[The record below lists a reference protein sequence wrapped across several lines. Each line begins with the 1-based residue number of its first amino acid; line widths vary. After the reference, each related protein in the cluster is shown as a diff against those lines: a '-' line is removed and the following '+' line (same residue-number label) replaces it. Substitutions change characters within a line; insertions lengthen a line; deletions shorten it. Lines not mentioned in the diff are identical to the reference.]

1 MSIYKR
7 KMTMDNTN
15 SQSYIASP
23 ELFDFA
29 AGQAGLLPPQGET
42 TGRGEAR
49 RLSAAYREIKRCH
62 EEISRRYGALPSP
75 PAACEWLLD
84 NYYMIEREYRAI
96 YPTID
101 AARRLRRC
109 EDDSLAGA
117 LCRSMLR
124 SGGGKITEERF
135 RLYMDGFQSVTV
147 LRRAELTLIPAF
159 LSAAVIEAVAEVCR
173 ELRYAYEMREF
184 EPQFEALFGTLRL
197 FAVLDL
203 EKLISSAD
211 VTNAVLCADPSAD
224 YARMDTG
231 TQQEYLR
238 RVEELARNDGTEEH
252 IYARRLIKKALEED
266 RHIGFY
272 LFGEGEGAEAGR
284 RQKRARL
291 AGAYIGALVLVTL
304 FITLLLGF
312 RLESAWAAVLL
323 FLPVSELVKS
333 LTDFILLHLVKPR
346 RLFRMDLKDGV
357 PEAGRTICVVSSLL
371 GGEAD
376 ARRLE
381 ELYFACRSEGVNL
394 AFGLLADLP
403 GAQTESTEG
412 DEAMIKPLREAVTA
426 LNRRYG
432 ARFYLFTRPRRFDG
446 EGYSAHER
454 KRGAIME
461 LAKLLCDEESE
472 LSVVGEKD
480 ALKGMRY
487 IITLDSD
494 TRIYPGSAGELI
506 GAMLH
511 PMNRPLIDERL
522 KLVTAGHAIIHPRI
536 DTELRSASATD
547 FSLIFAGGGGCDP
560 YGSLCG
566 ELYMDA
572 FDSGGFAGKGIID
585 AAALLKCT
593 GDFPEGRILSHDAP
607 EGAVLRG
614 GYMGDVEFSDAF
626 PAKPLAYYKRLNRW
640 IRGDWQ
646 NLPFIF
652 RRGLSDIERWR
663 LVDSLR
669 RSLIAPATLAA
680 IAIGFFAPRGV
691 LGVAAWAALL
701 ALLSRLFLSLAEGS
715 MRRRSAPRLRRY
727 TRILSGVGGAIVQT
741 FIRLWL
747 LPYEAW
753 VSACAIATAL
763 WRMAVSHK
771 RLLQWQTSAQ
781 VGGGTGLWEHL
792 RAMYFPIALG
802 AALIIFSPS
811 VIGKSTG
818 LMWLLSPAA
827 AFALALPA
835 HRESELSE
843 RESRYLID
851 VMKRSYGYFEAF
863 HSADDNFLPPDN
875 FQEQPPV
882 GLARRTSPTNIGLT
896 LAAHTA
902 VCDMGLIS
910 RAECRARV
918 GRIVDTLE
926 KMPRHLG
933 HYYNWYDTATL
944 LPLLPAYI
952 STVDSGNLYA
962 GLLVTREA
970 MADYADAEL
979 AGRISAI
986 MAEMDFAPLYDSV
999 RGLFHICYDTA
1010 KERGAGGWYDLMASE
1025 AMLTSYIAV
1034 SKGDV
1039 PVRHW
1044 RRLSRAQLQK
1054 DGYRGLASWT
1064 GTMFEYLMP
1073 ELFLPVYRASL
1084 LYESARFC
1092 LYAQKR
1098 RVWAGKPWGISES
1111 AFYSLDSALNY
1122 RYKAHGCAALALK
1135 RGQDAD
1141 MVVSPY
1147 SSFLALVIDPVG
1159 SIQNLRRLAEHGAE
1173 GRFGFIEA
1181 LDFTPGRCRSERGEQ
1196 VRCYMAH
1203 HEGMSVVAAA
1213 NAAGGGLI
1221 QRRFMSAPEM
1231 AAHSLLLQERI
1242 DDGGVIIRREHSD
1255 VPERFERSAVMRWQL
1270 RGGEE
1275 DEARQCCVLSN
1286 GAYNLSLTN
1295 HGEARAECG
1304 GITIYDCAPD
1314 MGAPGGLEL
1323 SISTGVEEQRLIP
1336 NPSPALWELDEESV
1350 SITGRANGIEHRCSV
1365 STAYGDCGELRTVTL
1380 CAERDMR
1387 LSLTLR
1393 FKPILAPLTGFIDH
1407 PAFWELGIHAE
1418 ATAGGLMLHRL
1429 RRGDC
1434 AELWICLAASEPM
1447 EVTADSKGRLGFLS
1461 KPYVSAA
1468 VDVELRAG
1476 QAQTLRFALCLS
1488 RDQVDCAEGAQ
1499 RILVSGLN
1507 DRGNMV
1513 GASAA
1518 HLRMSGEEVGAAME
1532 LLGQIWP
1539 DRVQNAAAKREFWPY
1554 GISGEAPIICCDGR
1568 ALECEALLKRFCL
1581 LKSCGINAD
1590 LIYLSDEQGEYEQ
1603 PVFSKISEALSRFGL
1618 EALIGAPG
1626 GVHFAPL
1633 SAASAVI
1640 SRAAYAV
1647 GTQKKYPPA
1656 LDFPG
1661 NTARGADCAIPEHS
1675 QLGQSFV
1682 FLVKSA
1688 LPPRPWQSLVSSG
1701 LMGFAAT
1708 ECGIAY
1714 MWHENAREG
1723 RIDLPPRDIL
1733 NGAYSEALWAESR
1746 GESISLF
1753 AADDGRAC
1761 RVSFA
1766 PGLVCW
1772 EKEIGA
1778 KQIKTTVFIPHNSA
1792 ARLIIIEGAAGF
1804 RLHWALRP
1812 VIGAQDA
1819 KAVKLGIE
1827 GRALTAENE
1836 ESSIPGFKFSALC
1849 SLPCELGCSYAPPT
1863 MHMAIMA
1870 DEVLVIACGSAGP
1883 DELRLLAEPSAAF
1896 AALDEV
1902 RGHWNSIL
1910 RRCEVKSG
1918 YSPLDNYINFWC
1930 GYQVIA
1936 CRLLARAS
1944 LYQSGGALGF
1954 RDQLQDAV
1962 NIILLTPDHARER
1975 ILDCCR
1981 HQYVE
1986 GDVMHWWHRHPEGD
2000 RGVRTRCSDDL
2011 LWLVWALCEYAEKT
2025 GDYALCAIECAYISS
2040 PPLAD
2045 NERDRY
2051 ETPETSV
2058 AVASV
2063 LDHAHAAL
2071 NRCISRGFGARGLPY
2086 IGSGDWNDALDEVDG
2101 ESVWLGWFF
2110 AHCASRFAALLDKLE
2125 KPGAARLR
2133 GYADAVSKAADA
2145 AWAGR
2150 WYARGYFADGR
2161 VLGGE
2166 GRIDSI
2172 AQSWAVLSGCA
2183 IASNR
2188 PGVAVDSALHRLVDR
2203 QNELVKL
2210 FDPPYSAEEPRPGYI
2225 VSYGEGFRENGGQYT
2240 HGAIWLAM
2248 ACFRLGRAD
2257 RGWEILSLLLPET
2270 HNAAVY
2276 GAEPFVLPADVYS
2289 AKGHEGEAGWTW
2301 YTGSAGWYFR
2311 AIYEEMLGLRLSG
2324 GKLTIRPHLPEALQ
2338 NVSVFWTDGHGT
2350 RHEIAISRGS
2360 ISVDGAPYDG
2370 GEIG

>member
-1 MSIYKR
+1 
-7 KMTMDNTN
+7 MDNTN
-15 SQSYIASP
+15 SQSYIEADKLYDYAS
-23 ELFDFA
+23 
-29 AGQAGLLPPQGET
+29 GQAGLMPPQGET

-49 RLSAAYREIKRCH
+49 RLQRAYREVKRCH
-62 EEISRRYGALPSP
+62 EEISRRYGSLPSP

-84 NYYMIEREYRAI
+84 NYYMIEREYRAVFG
-96 YPTID
+96 TIN
-101 AARRLRRC
+101 AARRLRRG
-109 EDDSLAGA
+109 EDETLAGA

-124 SGGGKITEERF
+124 SGDGEVTEQRF

-147 LRRAELTLIPAF
+147 LRRAELALIPAF
-159 LSAAVIEAVAEVCR
+159 LSAAVIEAVADVCR
-173 ELRYAYEMREF
+173 ELRYAYEMCEF
-184 EPQFEALFGTLRL
+184 EPRLEALFGTLRL
-197 FAVLDL
+197 FAVLDI

-224 YARMDTG
+224 YARMDSG
-231 TQQEYLR
+231 TRQEYLR
-238 RVEELARNDGTEEH
+238 RVEKLARAEGVEEH
-252 IYARRLIKKALEED
+252 IYARRLIKKAVEDD

-272 LFGEGEGAEAGR
+272 IFNEERGG
-284 RQKRARL
+284 KRVRFAS
-291 AGAYIGALVLVTL
+291 AYIGALVLVTL
-304 FITLLLGF
+304 FLTLLLGF
-312 RLESAWAAVLL
+312 RLNSVWAAVLL

-333 LTDFILLHLVKPR
+333 LIDFMLLHLVTPR
-346 RLFRMDLKDGV
+346 RLFRMDTKDGV
-357 PEAGRTICVVSSLL
+357 PEAGRTICVISTLL

-381 ELYFACRSEGVNL
+381 ELYFACKSEGVNL
-394 AFGLLADLP
+394 SFGLLADLP
-403 GAQTESTEG
+403 GASSETTERDEG
-412 DEAMIKPLREAVTA
+412 MIKPLREAVTE
-426 LNRRYG
+426 LNRKYG

-461 LAKLLCDEESE
+461 LARLLCDEKSE

-480 ALKGMRY
+480 ALKGVRY

-511 PMNRPLIDERL
+511 PMNRPVIDERL

-536 DTELRSASATD
+536 DTELKSASATD

-593 GDFPEGRILSHDAP
+593 GGFPEGRILSHDAP

-614 GYMGDVEFSDAF
+614 GYMGDAEFSDAF
-626 PAKPLAYYKRLNRW
+626 PAKPLAYYKRLHRW

-652 RRGLSDIERWR
+652 HPGLSDIERWR

-669 RSLIAPATLAA
+669 RSLIAPATLTA
-680 IAIGFFAPRGV
+680 IAIGFFAPHGTLR
-691 LGVAAWAALL
+691 VAAWAALS

-753 VSACAIATAL
+753 VSASAIVTAL

-771 RLLQWQTSAQ
+771 KLLQWQTSAQ
-781 VGGGTGLWEHL
+781 ASGGSGLLEHV
-792 RAMYFPIALG
+792 RAMYFPIVLG
-802 AALIIFSPS
+802 AALIILSPS

-827 AFALALPA
+827 AFALALPV
-835 HRESELSE
+835 HRDSELSE
-843 RESRYLID
+843 RERSYLID
-851 VMKRSYGYFEAF
+851 AMKRSYGYFEAF
-863 HSADDNFLPPDN
+863 HSAEDNFLPPDN

-882 GLARRTSPTNIGLT
+882 GLARRTSPTNIGLA

-902 VCDMGLIS
+902 ACDMGLIS
-910 RAECRARV
+910 RAECRERV

-962 GLLVTREA
+962 GLLVARQA
-970 MADYADAEL
+970 MADYTDSEL
-979 AGRISAI
+979 PGRIGAI

-999 RGLFHICYDTA
+999 RGLFHICYDSS

-1034 SKGDV
+1034 AKGDV

-1122 RYKAHGCAALALK
+1122 RYKAHGCASLALK

-1159 SIQNLRRLAEHGAE
+1159 SIQNLRRLSDYGAD

-1213 NAAGGGLI
+1213 NAAGGGVI

-1242 DDGGVIIRREHSD
+1242 DDGGVIIRRDSSD

-1275 DEARQCCVLSN
+1275 DAARQCCVLSN

-1295 HGEARAECG
+1295 RGEARAECG
-1304 GITIYDCAPD
+1304 GVTIYDCAP
-1314 MGAPGGLEL
+1314 GAGTAGGLDI
-1323 SISTGVEEQRLIP
+1323 SIRIGDKERRILP
-1336 NPSPALWELDEESV
+1336 DYGAALWELDEESGSV
-1350 SITGRANGIEHRCSV
+1350 TGSCGGIEHRCSV
-1365 STAYGDCGELRTVTL
+1365 STAYGDCGELRSVTL

-1387 LSLTLR
+1387 LSLILR
-1393 FKPILAPLTGFIDH
+1393 FKPILAPIADFMDH
-1407 PAFWELGIHAE
+1407 PVFWELGVSAE

-1429 RRGDC
+1429 RRGNC
-1434 AELWICLAASEPM
+1434 GELWLCLAANEPM
-1447 EVTADSKGRLGFLS
+1447 AVTADNEERLGWLT
-1461 KPYVSAA
+1461 KPFVTAE
-1468 VDVELRAG
+1468 VDVELHAG

-1488 RDQVDCAEGAQ
+1488 RDRVDCAEGTQ

-1518 HLRMSGEEVGAAME
+1518 HLRMSGEEVGAAMD
-1532 LLGQIWP
+1532 LVGQLWP
-1539 DRVQNAAAKREFWPY
+1539 DRVQNAASKRELWPY
-1554 GISGEAPIICCDGR
+1554 GISGDLPIICCDGR

-1590 LIYLSDEQGEYEQ
+1590 LVYLSDEQGEYKQ
-1603 PVFSKISEALSRFGL
+1603 PVFSKISEALSRYGL

-1626 GVHFAPL
+1626 GVHFAPI

-1647 GTQKKYPPA
+1647 GTLKKYPPA
-1656 LDFPG
+1656 LNFPG
-1661 NTARGADCAIPEHS
+1661 NTARPAAPVIPEHG
-1675 QLGQSFV
+1675 QLGQNFV
-1682 FLVKSA
+1682 FFIKSA
-1688 LPPRPWQSLVSSG
+1688 LPPRPWQNIVSSG

-1708 ECGIAY
+1708 ERGIAY

-1723 RIDLPPRDIL
+1723 RIDLPPLDIL
-1733 NGAYSEALWAESR
+1733 NGAYNEALWAETG
-1746 GESISLF
+1746 GEDISLF
-1753 AADDGRAC
+1753 AAGDNRAC

-1772 EKEIGA
+1772 EKEIGS
-1778 KQIKTTVFIPHNSA
+1778 KTVKTTAFVPRHSA
-1792 ARLIIIEGAAGF
+1792 ARVITIEGAAGL

-1812 VIGAQDA
+1812 VMGAQDT
-1819 KAVKLGIE
+1819 KAAKLGTA
-1827 GRALTAENE
+1827 GRALTAANPEGSMPE
-1836 ESSIPGFKFSALC
+1836 LEFSALC
-1849 SLPCELGCSYAPPT
+1849 SLPCELGCNYSPPAL
-1863 MHMAIMA
+1863 HMGIIA
-1870 DEVLVIACGSAGP
+1870 DDVVVLSCGCADL
-1883 DELRLLAEPSAAF
+1883 DELQRLTEPAAAF
-1896 AALDEV
+1896 AALDDV
-1902 RGHWNSIL
+1902 RGDWSAALH
-1910 RRCEVKSG
+1910 RCGIKSG
-1918 YSPLDNYINFWC
+1918 CSPLDNYINCWC

-1986 GDVMHWWHRHPEGD
+1986 GDVMHWWHRRADGD
-2000 RGVRTRCSDDL
+2000 CGVRTRCSDDL
-2011 LWLVWALCEYAEKT
+2011 LWLVWALCEYTEKT
-2025 GDYALCAIECAYISS
+2025 GDYALCELECAYITS

-2045 NERDRY
+2045 SERDRY
-2051 ETPETSV
+2051 EVPEISAAT
-2058 AVASV
+2058 ASV

-2071 NRCISRGFGARGLPY
+2071 NRCISRGFGTHGLPY

-2110 AHCASRFAALLDKLE
+2110 AHCASRFAALLDKLS

-2133 GYADAVSKAADA
+2133 DRADAVAKSADA

-2150 WYARGYFADGR
+2150 WYARGYFGDGR
-2161 VLGGE
+2161 ALGSE
-2166 GRIDSI
+2166 DRLDSI

-2183 IASNR
+2183 LDSNR
-2188 PGVAVDSALHRLVDR
+2188 PGVAVDSALHRLVDT
-2203 QNELVKL
+2203 QNQLVKL
-2210 FDPPYSAEEPRPGYI
+2210 FDPPYTAAEPRPGYI

-2240 HGAIWLAM
+2240 HGALWLAM

-2257 RGWEILSLLLPET
+2257 HGWDILSMLLPET
-2270 HNAAVY
+2270 HDAAAY
-2276 GAEPFVLPADVYS
+2276 KAEPFVLPADVYS

-2311 AIYEEMLGLRLSG
+2311 AVYEEMLGLKLSG
-2324 GKLTIRPHLPEALQ
+2324 GRLTIKPRLPEALQ
-2338 NVSVFWTDGHGT
+2338 NVTAYWTDRQGE
-2350 RHEIAISRGS
+2350 RHEIVISRNA
-2360 ISVDGAPYDG
+2360 ISVDGKPYDG